1 MKLISIIIIAAAVGC
16 GDRQGRVPTDPRP
29 APTQEDLIQRNKDA
43 LRQEERDIDR
53 FVKRSG
59 LPFLNSPRGV
69 RYVILRDRP
78 GAPVLPDQW
87 VTIHYRVELLSGD
100 TAYSTAA
107 NGPESFL
114 VERDDVESGLHEAVQ
129 LLSPGDSAVFIMP
142 SFRAH
147 GLTGDQ
153 DRIPM
158 RSSLVYRVGLVK
170 AVGAPR

>member
-78 GAPVLPDQW
+78 GPP
-87 VTIHYRVELLSGD
+87 
-100 TAYSTAA
+100 
-107 NGPESFL
+107 
-114 VERDDVESGLHEAVQ
+114 
-129 LLSPGDSAVFIMP
+129 
-142 SFRAH
+142 
-147 GLTGDQ
+147 
-153 DRIPM
+153 
-158 RSSLVYRVGLVK
+158 RSSGPMGHDPLPRGTPVGGYGIFHCCQW
-170 AVGAPR
+170 A